1 MGGKLICTDI
11 SQQITDR
18 YNGILLVFNPAC
30 NVGLR
35 VTASTTDSDPLGA
48 IEGSDRA
55 FDRVRAAFASGRR
68 RSAYPPALSR
78 HVGLKRRP
86 A

>member
-18 YNGILLVFNPAC
+18 YNGILLAFNPAR

-35 VTASTTDSDPLGA
+35 VAASTTDSDPLGA
-48 IEGSDRA
+48 IEGSERRLL
-55 FDRVRAAFASGRR
+55 DRVRAAFASGRR
-68 RSAYPPALSR
+68 VSIHRLS
-78 HVGLKRRP
+78 HAMSG
-86 A
+86 